1 MRKAIEAGVSKLW
14 LIPSAVSVAAVLL
27 LAVGAAWAIVPDPP
41 GQWQTRAPS
50 GPERQEVSYVEADG
64 KFYLAGGFIPGS
76 GRTDLHERYDP
87 QTDSWERI
95 APLPAKLDHVQGV
108 KLGEKIYYVGGLSG
122 SSTSANTVYIYN
134 PVTNSFDKGAPMP
147 AGRGRGA
154 GGVVVY
160 DGKIYY
166 AGGLHNG
173 KAVPW
178 FDRYNPATERWTK
191 LPNMPR
197 PRDHFQGATVDGR
210 FYAIGGRD
218 TTIDAITRRVDV
230 YNLSGT
236 SGGTWRTRD
245 TALPT
250 PRAGFATAV
259 LGRKILVIGGEGGG
273 KAYDN
278 VEAYYTTT
286 NSWRTLKPMPTA
298 RHGIQAVV
306 CNGGVYVAAGGE
318 IQGGF
323 NPTDAHEVFFPGE
336 PTSCGAGA
344 VASP

>member
-1 MRKAIEAGVSKLW
+1 VAGT
-14 LIPSAVSVAAVLL
+14 AVLL
-27 LAVGAAWAIVPDPP
+27 FAVGAAWAVVPDLP

-50 GPERQEVSYVEADG
+50 GPERQEVSYVKAGG
-64 KFYLAGGFIPGS
+64 KFYLAGGIMPGS

-87 QTDSWERI
+87 QTNSWKRV

-108 KLGEKIYYVGGLSG
+108 KLGGKIYYVGGLSSRG
-122 SSTSANTVYIYN
+122 AHVNTVYIYN
-134 PVTNSFDKGAPMP
+134 PATDSFDKGAPMP

-160 DGKIYY
+160 NGKIYY
-166 AGGLHNG
+166 AGGQHGG

-178 FDRYNPATERWTK
+178 FDRYNPATERWSK

-197 PRDHFQGATVDGR
+197 PRDHFQGAMVDGK

-218 TTIDAITRRVDV
+218 TTFDAITRKVDV
-230 YNLSGT
+230 YDLSGPA
-236 SGGTWRTRD
+236 GGAWQTLD

-250 PRAGFATAV
+250 ARAGFATAV
-259 LGRKILVIGGEGGG
+259 LGRKILVVGGEGGG

-278 VEAYYTTT
+278 VEAYYTAT

-298 RHGIQAVV
+298 RHGIQALA
-306 CNGGVYVAAGGE
+306 CDGGVYVAAGGE
-318 IQGGF
+318 TQGSS
-323 NPTDAHEVFFPGE
+323 NSTDAHEVFFLGE
-336 PTSCGAGA
+336 PTSCGAGVA
-344 VASP
+344 ASP